1 MSLRAAEGRLRIR
14 SLALSRGSSDNARA
28 GGPGKARASLIPPH
42 APWRS
47 TQPRRIWSPF
57 GNVPVWGIPPPQDG
71 LGPPEVSGLGPRRS
85 SPPPATTGKPCP
97 LHPPG
102 GAQQA
107 ISRWAPL
114 LGSRP
119 SRHPVPVEIS
129 DPTPSSQMVR
139 EEAARQMWM
148 APPRTSEVRG
158 APWSAAHLLS
168 QPGSAPYR
176 VQMSGGCAPTLE
188 ANTWPRAAVIWQ
200 QR

>member
-1 MSLRAAEGRLRIR
+1 MPAREARAQPGPLSSHLTLRGGAPSPGGSGHRLEMSLCGEFPLRRMASGSGRVG
-14 SLALSRGSSDNARA
+14 SRPSEEFAVACHNG
-28 GGPGKARASLIPPH
+28 
-42 APWRS
+42 
-47 TQPRRIWSPF
+47 
-57 GNVPVWGIPPPQDG
+57 
-71 LGPPEVSGLGPRRS
+71 E
-85 SPPPATTGKPCP
+85 PCP

-148 APPRTSEVRG
+148 APPYLGG
-158 APWSAAHLLS
+158 AGGAVVCRPPSFSARIGSVPCPDERWLRADPRSKRMASSCCHL
-168 QPGSAPYR
+168 A
-176 VQMSGGCAPTLE
+176 
-188 ANTWPRAAVIWQ
+188 AAV
-200 QR
+200 RLLRSSV

>member
-1 MSLRAAEGRLRIR
+1 MPAREARAQPGPLSSHLTLRGGAPSPGGSGHRLEMSLCGEFPLRRMASGSGRVG
-14 SLALSRGSSDNARA
+14 SRPSEEFAVACHNG
-28 GGPGKARASLIPPH
+28 
-42 APWRS
+42 
-47 TQPRRIWSPF
+47 
-57 GNVPVWGIPPPQDG
+57 
-71 LGPPEVSGLGPRRS
+71 E
-85 SPPPATTGKPCP
+85 PCP

-188 ANTWPRAAVIWQ
+188 ANAWPRAAVIWQ